1 MIRSVDP
8 DGTFEREKILASH
21 RTEHLAY
28 TPSYT
33 LATITQSRGHH
44 THALP
49 PTGRPRPPQARLVSR
64 VGRDN
69 RIQKVHRALIALHP
83 QKEGGHLRRLEYAA
97 EFVSNA
103 L

>member
-8 DGTFEREKILASH
+8 DGTFEREKFLASH

-28 TPSYT
+28 TPA
-33 LATITQSRGHH
+33 LATITQSRGHAPTH
-44 THALP
+44 PLPRTHA
-49 PTGRPRPPQARLVSR
+49 PTHPQARLVSR